1 MPDIVINSLYHLN
14 DCMGIAN
21 PLDSVSL
28 YILLHPF
35 QQCCQQYSLDE
46 HQHHPV
52 ASSPHR
58 NPYNKAASKCQCPS
72 HSSASKMTVNS
83 QSGPPTSKQSRPPD
97 DLIATAAS
105 ALRRLHFKTGRGTRS
120 ASAAIGKTS
129 QVGALIIY

>member
-83 QSGPPTSKQSRPPD
+83 QSGPRPLSSPVPQMISLPQQHRHLD
-97 DLIATAAS
+97 VCT
-105 ALRRLHFKTGRGTRS
+105 LRLVEELEVHLL
-120 ASAAIGKTS
+120 
-129 QVGALIIY
+129 Q